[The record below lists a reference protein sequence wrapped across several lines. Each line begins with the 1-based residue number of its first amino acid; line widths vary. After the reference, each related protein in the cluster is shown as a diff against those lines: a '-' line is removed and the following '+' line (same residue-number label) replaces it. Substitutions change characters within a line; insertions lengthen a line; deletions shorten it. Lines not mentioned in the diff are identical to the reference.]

1 MLILILVNG
10 NHLTLWNNKM
20 INTPE
25 SPKKNL
31 YSITYTLG
39 KKDIMTF
46 VSGLH
51 EIQMDMIEVA
61 VEKSG
66 YKDAAEVIKY
76 IMEKK

>member
-1 MLILILVNG
+1 ME
-10 NHLTLWNNKM
+10 NKKPLFN
-20 INTPE
+20 IR
-25 SPKKNL
+25 
-31 YSITYTLG
+31 YTVPLL
-39 KKDIMTF
+39 KVLRKEDIMTF